1 MRTASPR
8 GERPNALDWNTRP
21 EQAFTVRLQE
31 VHVAVRPYW
40 KGYLKLS
47 LVTCAVT
54 LTPATTEGE
63 RVKFHTLNRK
73 TGDRIYTRYVDAG
86 TGKTAVDYH
95 LVKAYEKAEDDYFI
109 LEDADLEAVK
119 LESVR
124 TIDIDE
130 FVEEDTIEWT
140 YFDTPY
146 FVVPADEVGEEAFT
160 VIREAMADR
169 GVVGISRLVLGNREH
184 AVMLQPWDKGILLWT
199 LRYGDEVRDEDEYFE
214 KVEEEKPDPKM
225 LSMVEK
231 IIEER
236 TAAWTDDLVKDPVQA
251 NLKRIIKAKEAPKG
265 KSTAKKE
272 APDEG
277 PKAPSNVI
285 DLMAA
290 LKKSLE
296 KPAPKSKARR

>member
-1 MRTASPR
+1 M
-8 GERPNALDWNTRP
+8 
-21 EQAFTVRLQE
+21 
-31 VHVAVRPYW
+31 AVRPYW

-54 LTPATTEGE
+54 LTPATSEGN
-63 RVKFHTLNRK
+63 RVRFHTLNRK
-73 TGDRIYTRYVDAG
+73 TGDRIYTRYVDSE
-86 TGKTAVDYH
+86 TGKTVDDDH
-95 LVKAYEKAEDDYFI
+95 QVKAYEKGEDDYVI
-109 LEDADLEAVK
+109 LEDEELDAVK

-130 FVEEDTIEWT
+130 FVEADSVEWV
-140 YFDTPY
+140 YFDSPY

-169 GVVGISRLVLGNREH
+169 NVVGISRLVLGNRER

-214 KVEEEKPDPKM
+214 KVEESKPDKKM
-225 LSMVEK
+225 LTMVEK

-236 TAAWTDDLVKDPVQA
+236 TAPWSDDMVKDPVQA
-251 NLKRIIKAKEAPKG
+251 KLKQIIKAKQSPKKKTG
-265 KSTAKKE
+265 AKKDE
-272 APDEG
+272 ADEEET
-277 PKAPSNVI
+277 KAPSNVI

-296 KPAPKSKARR
+296 NKPAERKARR